1 MPSQREYSCE
11 PMDYASLA
19 RPVVRQLEPYSAGTT
34 TDQAKRR
41 FDLERVIKLSSN
53 ENPRGSSPK
62 ALAAI
67 AGLTGAN
74 LYADDDHS
82 ALRSRLAEP
91 YGLATANTILGH
103 GSNEILLMFFLTF
116 VGPGDEV
123 VMGDPTFSLFPADAI
138 ETGATPVR
146 VPLRDGVH
154 DLDAMLAAVTPR
166 TKAVIVCD
174 PNNPTATC
182 VDPEAFA
189 RFASALPANVLLF
202 VDQAYRE
209 YMPAASV
216 EGTDYVKTRRA
227 TIVTRTMSKLYGLAS
242 IRFGYAFADPGMID
256 LMQRVRV
263 PFNVSLPA
271 ALAAMGALEDDAFR
285 TETVA
290 LNNQEKTFLTAAF
303 GRLGLFAYPSAANFI
318 AVRVPVAADAAYT
331 DLLRRGIIVRS
342 GDKLGL
348 PNFLR
353 ITIGLPEENRA
364 LVAALEAELPAWR
377 EQAPVPA

>member
-1 MPSQREYSCE
+1 
-11 PMDYASLA
+11 
-19 RPVVRQLEPYSAGTT
+19 
-34 TDQAKRR
+34 
-41 FDLERVIKLSSN
+41 
-53 ENPRGSSPK
+53 
-62 ALAAI
+62 
-67 AGLTGAN
+67 
-74 LYADDDHS
+74 
-82 ALRSRLAEP
+82 
-91 YGLATANTILGH
+91 
-103 GSNEILLMFFLTF
+103 
-116 VGPGDEV
+116 
-123 VMGDPTFSLFPADAI
+123 
-138 ETGATPVR
+138 
-146 VPLRDGVH
+146 
-154 DLDAMLAAVTPR
+154 
-166 TKAVIVCD
+166 
-174 PNNPTATC
+174 
-182 VDPEAFA
+182 
-189 RFASALPANVLLF
+189 
-202 VDQAYRE
+202 
-209 YMPAASV
+209 
-216 EGTDYVKTRRA
+216 
-227 TIVTRTMSKLYGLAS
+227 MSKLYGLAS